1 MQDIENLDTF
11 VECLAPDCGVLVPPV
26 SAPQEPLC
34 HAHIELLFRRV
45 CEFDAGPAQDEAMAD
60 VRRRVLGLE

>member
-1 MQDIENLDTF
+1 MQDIEDIDTF
-11 VECLAPDCGVLVPPV
+11 VECEAPDCGVLVPPV

-45 CEFDAGPAQDEAMAD
+45 CEQEEGPAQDEAMRV